1 MRQVFGKGLRR
12 VACRLA
18 QLKVRNTGVF
28 TSAPSMTSFVKMF
41 NELTI
46 SDTAIN
52 LDCNN
57 TFYRNTENNQGLKC
71 YVCLRTVDSTLQGIK
86 MLAIESESFVLAF

>member
-1 MRQVFGKGLRR
+1 
-12 VACRLA
+12 
-18 QLKVRNTGVF
+18 
-28 TSAPSMTSFVKMF
+28 MTSFAKMF

-57 TFYRNTENNQGLKC
+57 TFYRNTENSQGLKC
-71 YVCLRTVDSTLQGIK
+71 YVCPRTLKSALQGIK
-86 MLAIESESFVLAF
+86 MLAIKK